1 MKPTEP
7 KTVICQGCGVEF
19 QTMGRY
25 AKFCPDCR
33 KMQSRRKKHDYYVRQ
48 RAMAQGKTE
57 EEIRAEDEKAERL
70 KANAGSLDSKL
81 RECHDNGQSYA
92 EAQRAETIEAFARVT
107 APEPSEPR
115 EAIESQEVPGAPEVP
130 AGNEANMSMDP
141 ATKKALIRAQAKLEV
156 LVEFFRAE
164 GSDTIEFPGRVIS
177 EVVAALSEAVE
188 EPEEGEPNEHTY

>member
-1 MKPTEP
+1 MKTPMEP

-57 EEIRAEDEKAERL
+57 EEIRAEDEKVERL

-81 RECHDNGQSYA
+81 RECHANGQSYA

-107 APEPSEPR
+107 APEPSEPEAPAERSRKMYLSAKER
-115 EAIESQEVPGAPEVP
+115 EALVKVQTEAEVLMEYFKAPEGDSLDYPGIILGRIAEQV
-130 AGNEANMSMDP
+130 GELLKEA
-141 ATKKALIRAQAKLEV
+141 
-156 LVEFFRAE
+156 
-164 GSDTIEFPGRVIS
+164 
-177 EVVAALSEAVE
+177 EA
-188 EPEEGEPNEHTY
+188 